1 MNQTVD
7 SQISNDQKQELL
19 TAFGDRLNR
28 SVSLARYTAARIG
41 GAADWLLVV
50 NTAEQLSDAVNRL
63 WDMDIPF
70 MVLGG
75 GSNILVSDVGV
86 RQWVIL
92 NKARQIDF
100 DLDQTPPIVMAESGA
115 NFGLLARQCAQ
126 RSLSGLEWAAIGNLA
141 SCGPGGTS

>member
-1 MNQTVD
+1 MLTMSQSVD

-19 TAFGDRLNR
+19 IAFGDRLNR

-63 WDMDIPF
+63 WGMEIPF
-70 MVLGG
+70 RVIGG
-75 GSNILVSDVGV
+75 GSNILVSDFGV
-86 RQWVIL
+86 RHWVIL

-100 DLDQTPPIVMAESGA
+100 DLDQKSPKVTAESGA
-115 NFGLLARQCAQ
+115 NFGFSR
-126 RSLSGLEWAAIGNLA
+126 EV
-141 SCGPGGTS
+141 